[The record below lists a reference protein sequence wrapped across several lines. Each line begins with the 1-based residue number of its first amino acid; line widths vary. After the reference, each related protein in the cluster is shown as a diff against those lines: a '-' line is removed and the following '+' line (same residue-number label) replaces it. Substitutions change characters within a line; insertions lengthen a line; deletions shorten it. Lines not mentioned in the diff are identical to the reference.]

1 MKEYQVIII
10 GAAPAGLAAAIQLQR
25 QGIPA
30 LILERGQIGGLLNNA
45 YWVENYPGFPEGITG
60 ADLADRIHQQAIRV
74 GVIIHHEDVKSVKFE
89 GELFRIV
96 TNKREISAK
105 ILVFATGTKA
115 IQLSR
120 GANLANQEGKIL
132 SEVFPIINEKG
143 KTILIIGAG
152 DAALD
157 YALNLAKDN
166 QVILLNRGTEIK
178 GLQLLWNRVQENESI
193 RYFSEIEI
201 TKIDI
206 VDPGKVSVVTKS
218 GNQES
223 SFCVDYLL
231 AAIGREPELGF
242 MDSNLLNRVGE
253 LQDKKILFLIGDL
266 KNSEFRQ
273 ASIAVGDGIRAA
285 MEIEKNWRKDKV

>member
-1 MKEYQVIII
+1 MKEFQVVII
-10 GAAPAGLAAAIQLQR
+10 GAGPAGLAAAIQLQR

-60 ADLADRIHQQAIRV
+60 ANLADRIHQQAIRV

-105 ILVFATGTKA
+105 ILVIATGTKA
-115 IQLSR
+115 IKLSR
-120 GANLANQEGKIL
+120 GANSAKQEGKIL

-157 YALNLAKDN
+157 YALNLARDN
-166 QVILLNRGTEIK
+166 QVTLLNRGTEIK
-178 GLQLLWNRVQENESI
+178 GLPLLWNRVQENESI

-206 VDPGKVSVVTKS
+206 VDPGKVSVITKS

-242 MDSNLLNRVGE
+242 ADRELLNRVGE
-253 LQDKKILFLIGDL
+253 LQDKKVLFLIGDL
-266 KNSEFRQ
+266 KNGEFRQ
-273 ASIAVGDGIRAA
+273 TSIAVGDGIRAA
-285 MEIEKNWRKDKV
+285 MDIGKKLEKG

>member
-1 MKEYQVIII
+1 MKEFHVVII
-10 GAAPAGLAAAIQLQR
+10 GAGPAGLAAAIQLQR

-45 YWVENYPGFPEGITG
+45 YWVENYPGFVESITG
-60 ADLADRIHQQAIRV
+60 VDLADRIHQQAKRL
-74 GVIIHHEDVKSVKFE
+74 GVIINREEVISVKYG

-105 ILVFATGTKA
+105 ILVIATGTKA
-115 IQLSR
+115 IKLSR

-132 SEVFPIINEKG
+132 SEVFPIINEKR

-157 YALNLAKDN
+157 YALNFARDN

-193 RYFSEIEI
+193 RYYSEIEI

-206 VDPGKVSVVTKS
+206 VDPGKVSVITKS

-242 MDSNLLNRVGE
+242 ADRELLNRVGE
-253 LQDKKILFLIGDL
+253 LQDKKVLFLIGDL
-266 KNSEFRQ
+266 KNGEFRQ
-273 ASIAVGDGIRAA
+273 TSIAVGDGIRVA
-285 MEIEKNWRKDKV
+285 MDIGKKLEKG

>member
-1 MKEYQVIII
+1 MKEYKVIII
-10 GAAPAGLAAAIQLQR
+10 GAGPAGLAAAIQLQR

-60 ADLADRIHQQAIRV
+60 AELADRIHQQAIRV

-96 TNKREISAK
+96 TNKREISPK
-105 ILVFATGTKA
+105 ILVIATGTKA
-115 IQLSR
+115 IKLSR

-157 YALNLAKDN
+157 YALNLAREN
-166 QVILLNRGTEIK
+166 QVTLLNRGTEIK
-178 GLQLLWNRVQENESI
+178 GLPLLWNRVQENESI

-201 TKIDI
+201 TKVDI
-206 VDPGKVSVVTKS
+206 ADSGKVSVITKS

-242 MDSNLLNRVGE
+242 MDRKLLNRVGE
-253 LQDKKILFLIGDL
+253 LQDKKVLYLIGDL

-285 MEIEKNWRKDKV
+285 MDIEKNWRKDKV